1 MKYDV
6 IVDEYFDGDLP
17 SVHFMPCYDMIGDDD
32 FIGYDID
39 VNYLCIRSACEFVRE
54 HLPKAVQKDLDK
66 IDAFWKAHPKDFNRC
81 FSWYHGYTMDEKHR
95 YLGNYIRDRQGN
107 IPRIPKSHWWWFKL
121 DETGDDTPD
130 KPAVTGWEVPLQ
142 RQF

>member
-1 MKYDV
+1 MKEIY
-6 IVDEYFDGDLP
+6 
-17 SVHFMPCYDMIGDDD
+17 PCILYT
-32 FIGYDID
+32 
-39 VNYLCIRSACEFVRE
+39 L
-54 HLPKAVQKDLDK
+54 
-66 IDAFWKAHPKDFNRC
+66 
-81 FSWYHGYTMDEKHR
+81 YHSYTMDEKHR

-130 KPAVTGWEVPLQ
+130 KPDVTGWEVPFQ